1 MQWTPKNIA
10 LLSEYWHSLAGGA
23 TPERAQFRI
32 EEVQPLLPYLM
43 LCDFEFNPFRLRYRL
58 SGTKVDAMTSM
69 NLAGRY
75 LEEFLG
81 GAYDDVVRKMLGFYE
96 EVSQTGRPYVF
107 NYPWAGD
114 NPKQRVI
121 WAGLFP
127 LKVNGVIAQCV
138 SIEDYGDLNESADGH
153 LEPMEPGAKR
163 DWSRLHR
170 E

>member
-10 LLSEYWHSLAGGA
+10 LLSEYWHSLSDGA
-23 TPERAQFRI
+23 TPERAQFKI

-96 EVSQTGRPYVF
+96 EVSRTGRPYVF

-114 NPKQRVI
+114 NPNQKLI

-138 SIEDYGDLNESADGH
+138 SIEDYGDLNESEDGRV
-153 LEPMEPGAKR
+153 EPLDPATKR
-163 DWSRLHR
+163 DWSLLHR
-170 E
+170 